1 MAARR
6 ALLIANRH
14 SRTGDRDISAALEVL
29 EAGGVSLVERQCKHS
44 DEVGEVILAAGG
56 EVDLVIL
63 AGGDG
68 TMNAAAEAL
77 LERQLPLGILPTG
90 TGNDLARTLGIPTDL
105 AQAAA
110 AIVDGRQRRID
121 LGRVNQKHFFNAA
134 SIGLAAEVTRHH
146 TAERKRRLWLFAYV
160 LSVRDAWRT
169 TRSFRARLRCDDR
182 TLWLRTLQVTVG
194 NGRHYGGGMTV
205 RADATIDDGWLDVYA
220 LKPRRFWRLLL
231 LFPALRF
238 GWLDRSEAALVLRGR
253 TVEVTTRRMRPVNTD
268 GELTTYTPARFT
280 VVPRALSVLVPAA
293 DQAAGEQ
300 NGRAAERAADRV
312 E

>member
-1 MAARR
+1 LAARR

-14 SRTGDRDISAALEVL
+14 SRTGGRDLSAALQVL
-29 EAGGVSLVERQCKHS
+29 AAGGVTIVERQCERSEEIADAIRS
-44 DEVGEVILAAGG
+44 DGG
-56 EVDLVIL
+56 AVDLVIL

-90 TGNDLARTLGIPTDL
+90 TGNDLARTLAIPTDL
-105 AQAAA
+105 AKAAG
-110 AIVDGRQRRID
+110 AIVGGRQRRID
-121 LGRVNQKHFFNAA
+121 LGRANRKLFFNAA

-146 TAERKRRLWLFAYV
+146 TAERKRRLWLLAYL
-160 LSVRDAWRT
+160 LSLRDAWRNT
-169 TRSFRARLRCDDR
+169 HPFRARLVCDGR
-182 TLWLRTLQVTVG
+182 SLRLRALQVTVG

-205 RADATIDDGWLDVYA
+205 HADASIDDGWLDVYA

-238 GWLDRSEAALVLRGR
+238 GWLDRSEAALVLRAR
-253 TVEVTTRRMRPVNTD
+253 SVEVATRRPLPVNTD
-268 GELTTYTPARFT
+268 GELTTSTPARFAVLPRT
-280 VVPRALSVLVPAA
+280 MSVFVPGSDQPSGEADEPVV
-293 DQAAGEQ
+293 
-300 NGRAAERAADRV
+300 ERAADRV

>member
-1 MAARR
+1 LPDRR

-14 SRTGDRDISAALEVL
+14 SRTGDRDLSAALEVL
-29 EAGGVSLVERQCKHS
+29 SAGGISVLERQCRRP
-44 DEVGEVILAAGG
+44 DEVGGVIRSDGG
-56 EVDLVIL
+56 EVDLVVL

-77 LERQLPLGILPTG
+77 LARQLPLGILPTG
-90 TGNDLARTLGIPTDL
+90 TGNDLARTLKLPTDL
-105 AQAAA
+105 VKAAA
-110 AIVDGRQRRID
+110 TIVDGHQHRID
-121 LGRVNQKHFFNAA
+121 LGRANRKHFFNAA

-146 TAERKRRLWLFAYV
+146 SAERKRRLWLLAYV

-169 TRSFRARLRCDDR
+169 TRAFRVRLRCDGR
-182 TLWLRTLQVTVG
+182 ALRLRALQVTVG

-205 RADATIDDGWLDVYA
+205 RADAAIDDGWLDVYV

-238 GWLDRSEAALVLRGR
+238 GWLDRSEAVLALRAR
-253 TVEVTTRRMRPVNTD
+253 TVEVGTGRPLPVNTD
-268 GELTTYTPARFT
+268 GELTTSTPARFT
-280 VVPRALSVLVPAA
+280 VVPRALSVFVPAPDQSSGGA
-293 DQAAGEQ
+293 D
-300 NGRAAERAADRV
+300 GRAVERAADRV